1 MLSSLSRRSRGP
13 PALKVPLD
21 YDDVTLSERSEG
33 SPTSTVG
40 SIPSSQRSEDEISPS
55 TLAGWMSDPTKPGS
69 SLVVATLN
77 ALKVERA
84 RSRALQAQL
93 ELRQRPSSAE
103 NANNEEEE
111 AEEEV
116 DEEAP
121 PLQRAQSASRL
132 RALRILTSSNAA
144 NVSITSKLA
153 KQRKVPKRSRVVIEP
168 LRVGTLVESAQAA
181 ALAACS
187 TASDDCGAPAQAQAK
202 WPEPFVSPPR
212 KSTAAESARKWAAD
226 GSSRPALS
234 TALGAHVRAT
244 LSEELERLQESL
256 QSLLSS
262 DQQPAS
268 AEYARAVRSLARRL
282 GWLRSDLA
290 VLSPLMPT
298 ERPALD
304 PPSNSL
310 GAAAAE
316 EAEADA
322 AVLSPRLELASLLEL
337 ATHTEDFVL
346 SLRAELAAQE
356 RAKAETTHAEEL
368 CRASG
373 LRRASVPHDGD
384 CLFACAHEWLQA
396 RAQHRKRGLAS
407 RPAEEELI
415 AVEGREGDK
424 EDAERAVEEIASLC
438 SSPHDVRAFVV
449 DLMREKCVSGV
460 GVWPQAEGQPR
471 VCVADQQLARQMIS
485 AVREAIKGQA
495 TDGTSVALRAAL
507 RKRKAAQKGSGRGG
521 GDDDTA
527 GPSVEA
533 NTQTAA
539 VSQHS
544 TPCAPSATASAT
556 AAAIESYLEVMGQSG
571 IYGERMEI
579 EMLASLLGA
588 PVHIYY
594 FEGETDAAVE
604 SAKVTM
610 EPTERVVPPGVDE
623 AAEPLRLLHLVN
635 ERHFELL
642 LPLEASAAS
651 TA

>member
-21 YDDVTLSERSEG
+21 YDDVTLSERSGG

-40 SIPSSQRSEDEISPS
+40 SIPSSQRSEDEISP

-144 NVSITSKLA
+144 NVSITSNN
-153 KQRKVPKRSRVVIEP
+153 
-168 LRVGTLVESAQAA
+168 QAA
-181 ALAACS
+181 Q
-187 TASDDCGAPAQAQAK
+187 GAQAQSRRHRASQGRHACRVGAGRRASSVLDRLGRLRGSGAGAG
-202 WPEPFVSPPR
+202 EV
-212 KSTAAESARKWAAD
+212 ARTIRFAPTQVHC
-226 GSSRPALS
+226 RRV
-234 TALGAHVRAT
+234 GAQVGCRRIVA
-244 LSEELERLQESL
+244 
-256 QSLLSS
+256 
-262 DQQPAS
+262 
-268 AEYARAVRSLARRL
+268 ARALDSPRSACSCHTQRGARAAPRVAAIVALLRSAAGVGRVREGGVPRARL

-544 TPCAPSATASAT
+544 TPCAPTATASAT